1 MTKAYTM
8 SHLVINDKAQH
19 LPVGFGELHNLIEGL
34 NPDTIQ
40 IVFEHEF
47 AAEPIDEEILQ
58 EPRMFRVYEYGT
70 GQFPAGY
77 DYLSHFEFKDGRLFH
92 IYAEP
97 DYRKEPVKKE
107 ASVKTVHR
115 DYLSIT
121 PAVQTK
127 RIGQGALLHA
137 AEDRQ
142 GLGRIDIWYEVDTNV
157 PTPVLA
163 RNFVIIQTGETLT
176 LPGYTYF
183 TTVVM
188 ANGQIFHIY
197 AQYGF

>member
-1 MTKAYTM
+1 MNKAYTM
-8 SHLVINDKAQH
+8 GHLVINDKPQY
-19 LPVGFGELHNLIEGL
+19 LPIGYGEPHNFIEGL
-34 NPDTIQ
+34 YENTIQ
-40 IVFEHEF
+40 IVFVHKFTSEN
-47 AAEPIDEEILQ
+47 INEEVLK
-58 EPRMFRVYEYGT
+58 EERMFRVLEQGS
-70 GQFPAGY
+70 GPAPSGY
-77 DYLSHFEFKDGRLFH
+77 HHLGHVTLKDGRLFNVFG
-92 IYAEP
+92 EP

-142 GLGRIDIWYEVDTNV
+142 GLGRIDIWYEVDPNV
-157 PTPVLA
+157 PSPVLA

>member
-1 MTKAYTM
+1 MIKAYTM
-8 SHLVINDKAQH
+8 SHLVINDRPQYI
-19 LPVGFGELHNLIEGL
+19 PVGYGELHNALEGL
-34 NPDTIQ
+34 EPNTIQ
-40 IVFEHEF
+40 VVFAHEF
-47 AAEPIDEEILQ
+47 ASENPDKELLEE
-58 EPRMFRVYEYGT
+58 ERMFRVVEHGR
-70 GQFPAGY
+70 GPSPSGY
-77 DYLSHFEFKDGRLFH
+77 DYIGHVDLPGERLIH

-127 RIGQGALLHA
+127 RIGQGMLLHA